1 MTGEPSDISTKAPSM
16 HERRRGVPAFI
27 HDERTTAPA
36 SESPPSESRRT
47 GGDTGRRIPGEP
59 GLWVFVLGDMTLFG
73 VFFLAF
79 VVARKQTPESFAA
92 TAELLDVWSGLF
104 NTVVL
109 LSSSFCVLVA
119 LKALVDGRIVR
130 ARLFLVVTAS
140 LGVAFAIVKAS
151 EYQHL
156 STLGVSPTTN
166 LFSTYYYVLTGI
178 HLSHVII
185 GTVLLCACVFRLRTR
200 TGDQRFTEGAGAYWH
215 MVDAL
220 WMVLFPLLY
229 LVPAAGY

>member
-1 MTGEPSDISTKAPSM
+1 
-16 HERRRGVPAFI
+16 
-27 HDERTTAPA
+27 
-36 SESPPSESRRT
+36 
-47 GGDTGRRIPGEP
+47 
-59 GLWVFVLGDMTLFG
+59 MTLFG
-73 VFFLAF
+73 VFFLGF

-140 LGVAFAIVKAS
+140 LGVVFAIVKAR
-151 EYQHL
+151 EYEHL

-185 GTVLLCACVFRLRTR
+185 GTILLCACAFRLRTR

-229 LVPAAGY
+229 LVPAAGS